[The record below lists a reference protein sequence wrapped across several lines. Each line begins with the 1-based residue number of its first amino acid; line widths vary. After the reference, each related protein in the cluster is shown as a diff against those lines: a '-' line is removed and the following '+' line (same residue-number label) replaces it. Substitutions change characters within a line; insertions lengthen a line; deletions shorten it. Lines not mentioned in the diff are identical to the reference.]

1 MNENVRMENVVEEV
15 EDHSE
20 SDLQTSTSIFYSPTD
35 NNTSTLHIFIIIM
48 CIIIVMM
55 SSIFVCL
62 WVRLQRGKKTE
73 ETVEDNELCGI
84 SNGENG
90 YAIDRNHYY

>member
-15 EDHSE
+15 EDHGE
-20 SDLQTSTSIFYSPTD
+20 SDLQTSTSTFYSPTD

-48 CIIIVMM
+48 CIIIAMM
-55 SSIFVCL
+55 SSILSFFFMSL

-84 SNGENG
+84 SNGGNG
-90 YAIDRNHYY
+90 